1 VVVEVDADGRSLAV
15 RDTGPGFGTAGTDAS
30 PATNPARN
38 DAQSVERRRRPRP
51 PAGRHGHGLRYGRE
65 IMMAHGGDLMV
76 RDSPAGAAVVM
87 RLAATGPR
95 VLVVD
100 ADAARRA
107 TLVDTLHAAWPGCE
121 CAQAD
126 NGPQALQGLVQ
137 ASFDLV
143 VAALDRRV
151 GGAVQAAEGA
161 QGREGLALLSALRG
175 DPRWDTLPVLLVAQV
190 ANTEALAERELEAAA
205 AGADG
210 FLDWPVEVDRLA
222 RALEAVFTYEAE

>member
-1 VVVEVDADGRSLAV
+1 
-15 RDTGPGFGTAGTDAS
+15 
-30 PATNPARN
+30 
-38 DAQSVERRRRPRP
+38 
-51 PAGRHGHGLRYGRE
+51 
-65 IMMAHGGDLMV
+65 MV
-76 RDSPAGAAVVM
+76 RDSPEGATVVM

-126 NGPQALQGLVQ
+126 DGAQALKGLVQ

-143 VAALDRRV
+143 VAALDRPC
-151 GGAVQAAEGA
+151 GGAVKAADGA
-161 QGREGLALLSALRG
+161 QGKEGLDLLGALRG

-190 ANTEALAERELEAAA
+190 ANTEAFVERELEAAA

-210 FLDWPVEVDRLA
+210 FLAWPVEVDRLA
-222 RALEAVFTYEAE
+222 GALEAVFTYEAE